1 LHGDFRKIG
10 YGVPSGSVDLI
21 LTDAP
26 YESKYLDLFEP
37 LSLLASQVLR
47 QGGSRVGIDLAQRS
61 ALLLR
66 PPCAVRWSLL
76 ALWLKLIDWREEVGS
91 KNACNESLLF
101 GSHLSCRVFDEEFF
115 AVLLC

>member
-1 LHGDFRKIG
+1 MGSAAAATRCWLPLRGEDYGLLHGDFRKIG

-47 QGGSRVGIDLAQRS
+47 QGGSRVGIDLDQRS

-66 PPCAVRWSLL
+66 LPCAIRRFLL
-76 ALWLKLIDWREEVGS
+76 AL
-91 KNACNESLLF
+91 
-101 GSHLSCRVFDEEFF
+101 
-115 AVLLC
+115 